1 MNGYIEK
8 FQILVLKEKL
18 CLHFAVGV
26 CSLRSRYGI
35 RSRRKLEVS
44 SSFTGKSFLIYM
56 TRTHYF
62 QFQNSVLFA
71 RTGSKGPRRASGTQ
85 FCACLSLTVGET
97 YLAYGGRGGVLPDPA
112 DIGKIRFGFMQSR
125 TQTARHVFYLTVATF
140 LTHFATKN

>member
-8 FQILVLKEKL
+8 FQILVIKEKL
-18 CLHFAVGV
+18 CLYFAVGV

-44 SSFTGKSFLIYM
+44 SSFTGKSFLIYT

-97 YLAYGGRGGVLPDPA
+97 YLAYGGRGGVLPVPA
-112 DIGKIRFGFMQSR
+112 DIGKIRIGFMQSR
-125 TQTARHVFYLTVATF
+125 TQTARHVYLTVATF
-140 LTHFATKN
+140 LTHVATKN